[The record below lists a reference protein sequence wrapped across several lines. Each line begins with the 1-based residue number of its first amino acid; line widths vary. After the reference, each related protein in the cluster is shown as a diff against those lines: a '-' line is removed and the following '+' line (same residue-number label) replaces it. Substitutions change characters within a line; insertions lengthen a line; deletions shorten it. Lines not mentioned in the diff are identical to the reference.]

1 MVVMS
6 QQQWCIIVPLPSVGP
21 GVALAGTV
29 SGSGSER
36 NSVFQPVVSIQY
48 SVVSSR
54 DMSHKSHQPHASHAS
69 HG

>member
-1 MVVMS
+1 MVVTS
-6 QQQWCIIVPLPSVGP
+6 QQQCIIVPLPSVGP